1 MEDDKV
7 AKQFTRDG
15 QRTLSQARHLIL
27 EAERL
32 EAWNPASARNRLNGA
47 VQILDLHGETD
58 KFRRS
63 AAKPQAAERDALRA
77 KIAEARGRLG

>member
-32 EAWNPASARNRLNGA
+32 EVWNPAK
-47 VQILDLHGETD
+47 H
-58 KFRRS
+58 
-63 AAKPQAAERDALRA
+63 P
-77 KIAEARGRLG
+77 

>member
-47 VQILDLHGETD
+47 AQILDLHGATD
-58 KFRRS
+58 NSGGPQQSPRR
-63 AAKPQAAERDALRA
+63 R
-77 KIAEARGRLG
+77 RGTHSGPR